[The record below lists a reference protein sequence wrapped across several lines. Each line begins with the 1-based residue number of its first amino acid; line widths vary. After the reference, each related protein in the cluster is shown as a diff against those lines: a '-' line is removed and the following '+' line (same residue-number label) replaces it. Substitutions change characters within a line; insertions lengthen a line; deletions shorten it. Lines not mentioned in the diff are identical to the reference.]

1 MDFSKN
7 NYAIKLLNILIGR
20 FKWYNLPS
28 NISSNQF
35 ELNMLKG
42 AGLINFDDV
51 TEKLYTFY
59 PSAID
64 WDING
69 IPDNLRGNS
78 VMGGKTFNFKNNID
92 CVLIPNCYLDN
103 IYYVVQDVNQ
113 TAKLLNDI
121 DINIKKNLKQLGMPI
136 LAKGTDE
143 TKKSVK
149 NILNKMLDNS
159 TLEIL
164 VDDSFN
170 ADAIK
175 VLDINAPYLLDK
187 YFNTKI
193 NIINNF
199 YNKYGISSV
208 NEKRERLTN
217 EEIGKSLGGVYAA
230 RYSEINAREFICN
243 FLNEKYNLD
252 IRFEFC
258 DRLEDDLKPD
268 TVKEGVKDGQ
278 I

>member
-1 MDFSKN
+1 MDFGKN
-7 NYAIKLLNILIGR
+7 SYAIKLVNILIGR
-20 FKWYNLPS
+20 FKWYNLPK

-35 ELNMLKG
+35 EFNMLKG

-51 TEKLYTFY
+51 TNKLYTFY

-92 CVLIPNCYLDN
+92 CVLFPNCYLDN

-136 LAKGTDE
+136 LARGTDE

-149 NILNKMLDNS
+149 NILNKVLDNA

-170 ADAIK
+170 ADSIR

-243 FLNEKYNLD
+243 FLNEKYGLN

-268 TVKEGVKDGQ
+268 TVKEGVDDEQ
-278 I
+278 V